1 LELSDTSHFHI
12 DLFGNYIPGLCSG
25 LAILRDDLGQ
35 PLTPEKYPLLT
46 TLFHSGIRGLADMAQ
61 NEFGYKP
68 AKTGYINKCDVCA
81 EIRTFLMRSSSI
93 ESSELHPAEFY
104 LNIPSKH
111 E

>member
-1 LELSDTSHFHI
+1 
-12 DLFGNYIPGLCSG
+12 
-25 LAILRDDLGQ
+25 
-35 PLTPEKYPLLT
+35 
-46 TLFHSGIRGLADMAQ
+46 MAQ